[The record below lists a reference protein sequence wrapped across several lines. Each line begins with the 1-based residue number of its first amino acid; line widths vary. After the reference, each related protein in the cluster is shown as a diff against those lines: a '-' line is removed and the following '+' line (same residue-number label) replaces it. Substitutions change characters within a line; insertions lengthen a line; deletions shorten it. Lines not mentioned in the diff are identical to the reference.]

1 MFGWWKRKR
10 EERERIDR
18 EAQAFLRRYGDR
30 AYDLALT
37 GNASC
42 DALRILLEDKG
53 FSRRDDVCT
62 EVIEVGERI

>member
-37 GNASC
+37 RAIE
-42 DALRILLEDKG
+42 AILAA
-53 FSRRDDVCT
+53 
-62 EVIEVGERI
+62 